1 MARNISKMSRSPKAK
16 TMNVAFWGKKNNTT
30 QSDIKS
36 GIEAIERRKKGEH
49 SNKSTQDYIDKL
61 KESGEW

>member
-16 TMNVAFWGKKNNTT
+16 TMNVAFWGNNDTT
-30 QSDIKS
+30 GSDLKS
-36 GIEAIERRKKGEH
+36 AAEAIKRKKKGEH
-49 SNKSTQDYIDKL
+49 SNKSTQDLIDQL